1 MADPTHPAALP
12 EERLLERVR
21 IERTRGSGPG
31 GQHRNKVSTGARLT
45 DGPSGLVAR
54 ADERR
59 SFEDNRRVGLQRL
72 RMALARDVR
81 VAWTA
86 GRGPSDLWARRTGA
100 GRLGVNPSHP
110 DAAALLAEALDALA
124 VDDDPAA
131 AAGRLGVSTSRYV
144 KVLKLEPEVLRDCN
158 RRWQAAGKAT
168 YR

>member
-1 MADPTHPAALP
+1 MADSTHPAALP

-72 RMALARDVR
+72 RMTLAMELR
-81 VAWTA
+81 VPWPE
-86 GRGPSDLWARRTGA
+86 GREPSELWRRRTGA

-110 DAAALLAEALDALA
+110 DAAALLAELLDALA

-131 AAGRLGVSTSRYV
+131 AAARLGVSTSRSI
-144 KVLKLEPEVLRDCN
+144 KVLKLEPEALRACN
-158 RRWQAAGKAT
+158 RRWAAAGKST